1 MIEVAMMRRMT
12 MRALLLALPVVS
24 VAGAVGGLDYALSA
38 GIGIAMTMINLWL
51 AARIIG
57 GVAENNPHLLMVA
70 ALGAFALG
78 LLILTGIALAI
89 RNTQV
94 VFFPVTGLVLVG
106 SHLLL
111 VLWEAAGAYGK
122 IDSRG
127 NRASSDATAE
137 PRS

>member
-1 MIEVAMMRRMT
+1 MMWRMT
-12 MRALLLALPVVS
+12 RRALLLALPVVLIAS
-24 VAGAVGGLDYALSA
+24 ILGGLDYALSA
-38 GIGIAMTMINLWL
+38 GIGIGMTLVNLWL

-57 GVAENNPHLLMVA
+57 GVADHNPQLLMAA

-78 LLILTGIALAI
+78 LLILTGIALAL

-111 VLWEAAGAYGK
+111 VLWEAAGAYDK
-122 IDSRG
+122 IDSRV
-127 NRASSDATAE
+127 NRASPDASAE